1 MLRIGCHL
9 SSSKGYRAMAKDAK
23 KINANTFQ
31 FFTRNPRGGN
41 AKAIDEND
49 VKVFLTEVQSLDI
62 TPILAHAP
70 YHTKRLLG

>member
-41 AKAIDEND
+41 AKSIDEND
-49 VKVFLTEVQSLDI
+49 VKEFLAEAQSLDI
-62 TPILAHAP
+62 NPI
-70 YHTKRLLG
+70 

>member
-49 VKVFLTEVQSLDI
+49 VKVFLTEAQSLDI
-62 TPILAHAP
+62 TPILAMHLT
-70 YHTKRLLG
+70 H

>member
-49 VKVFLTEVQSLDI
+49 VKVFLMEAQSLDI
-62 TPILAHAP
+62 TPCTL
-70 YHTKRLLG
+70 HTKRLLG

>member
-31 FFTRNPRGGN
+31 FLPVIHEEEMP
-41 AKAIDEND
+41 K
-49 VKVFLTEVQSLDI
+49 
-62 TPILAHAP
+62 P
-70 YHTKRLLG
+70 

>member
-41 AKAIDEND
+41 AKSIDEND
-49 VKVFLTEVQSLDI
+49 VKEFLAEAQSLDI
-62 TPILAHAP
+62 NPILATP
-70 YHTKRLLG
+70 LTP